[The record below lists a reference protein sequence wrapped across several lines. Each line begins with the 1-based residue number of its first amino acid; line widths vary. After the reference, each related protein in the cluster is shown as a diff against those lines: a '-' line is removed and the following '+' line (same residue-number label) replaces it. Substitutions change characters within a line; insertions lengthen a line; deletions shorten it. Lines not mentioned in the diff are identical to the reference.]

1 MLQLTVE
8 LPGGY
13 YVKHILGDQVGLC
26 PPSKYDLEEKELFQN
41 PYYMREEARK
51 AANSE
56 TTTSDFVVDN
66 AGVPNI
72 PGPVNIPVGF
82 SAEGSL
88 PQPADEVA
96 FGTMDFLS
104 ADFPSGDT

>member
-1 MLQLTVE
+1 MK

-13 YVKHILGDQVGLC
+13 YVKNILGDQVGMC
-26 PPSKYDLEEKELFQN
+26 PPSKYDLSEKELFQN

-56 TTTSDFVVDN
+56 TTTSDFFADN
-66 AGVPNI
+66 AVRIGVPNI
-72 PGPVNIPVGF
+72 PDPVNTPVEF
-82 SAEGSL
+82 SAEGSLL

-96 FGTMDFLS
+96 YGNMDFLS
-104 ADFPSGDT
+104 ADFLSGDT

>member
-1 MLQLTVE
+1 ME

-13 YVKHILGDQVGLC
+13 YVMHILGDQVGLC
-26 PPSKYDLEEKELFQN
+26 PPIKYDLKEKELFHN

-51 AANSE
+51 AANRE
-56 TTTSDFVVDN
+56 TTTSDLVADN

-72 PGPVNIPVGF
+72 PDPVNSPVGF
-82 SAEGSL
+82 STESSP

>member
-1 MLQLTVE
+1 ME

-26 PPSKYDLEEKELFQN
+26 PPSNYDLEEKELFQN

-51 AANSE
+51 EAANSE
-56 TTTSDFVVDN
+56 TTTSDFVADN

-72 PGPVNIPVGF
+72 PDPVNVPVGF

-88 PQPADEVA
+88 LQPADEVA

-104 ADFPSGDT
+104 ANFPRGDA